1 MSDFLF
7 LIFTMVQI
15 PENHKMS
22 LFYEDKISELIITVH
37 LWTIFQKG
45 QLEGPKTILESF
57 FYSKLPINV
66 LL

>member
-22 LFYEDKISELIITVH
+22 LFYEDKISELIEVDM
-37 LWTIFQKG
+37 WTIFSKRSTGRSQNIYG
-45 QLEGPKTILESF
+45 IF
-57 FYSKLPINV
+57 FIQNCPNV
-66 LL
+66 L